1 MLTTEEWKGVEEYDR
16 WTAAQMDAI
25 RQADVVE
32 DIRPENQL
40 AAHLDVMI
48 RHHREEIAFQG
59 AEIGMLNRL
68 KTTFRKDNHIV
79 QLCDFHIRICNAI
92 MEDASRDAERIRAEK
107 KSCRV

>member
-1 MLTTEEWKGVEEYDR
+1 MVMLTEQEWADAREYQR
-16 WTAAQMDAI
+16 MTARKIDEIRQMDA
-25 RQADVVE
+25 VE
-32 DIRPENQL
+32 IDPRAE
-40 AAHLDVMI
+40 HLDMMLSC
-48 RHHREEIAFQG
+48 HLAEIAFQG